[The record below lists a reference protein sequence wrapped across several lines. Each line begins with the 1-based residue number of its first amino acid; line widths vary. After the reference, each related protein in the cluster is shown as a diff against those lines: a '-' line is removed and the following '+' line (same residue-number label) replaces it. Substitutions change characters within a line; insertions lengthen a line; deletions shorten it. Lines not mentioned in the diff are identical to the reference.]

1 MSCFSLVLDKVGNLL
16 FEFIF
21 LASQRS
27 SLGGVI
33 FNKSSSAISSN
44 FSLLIVSMDDKINQN
59 HEELNRDGSKSL
71 QFLKILVV
79 VMGVMIIAGLII
91 VIVTIFQRITSKT
104 NFSSEVPYSLT
115 EEVPESF
122 KLKDVIMGGGRIG
135 VQFQDAKGENFIILY
150 NVDDGKQIGRLT
162 FSFSK

>member
-1 MSCFSLVLDKVGNLL
+1 MSFFSLVLDKAGSSL
-16 FEFIF
+16 FESIF

-33 FNKSSSAISSN
+33 FSKSSSTISSN
-44 FSLLIVSMDDKINQN
+44 FSLLIVSMDDKINQK

-79 VMGVMIIAGLII
+79 IMGVMIIAGVII

-104 NFSSEVPYSLT
+104 NFPSKAPYSMV
-115 EEVPESF
+115 EEMPKSF
-122 KLKDVIMGGGRIG
+122 KLKDVMIGSGKIG
-135 VQFQDAKGENFIILY
+135 VQFEDDKGESFIILY
-150 NVDDGKQIGRLT
+150 NVDDGKEIGRLT

>member
-1 MSCFSLVLDKVGNLL
+1 MSCFSLVLDKVGSSL
-16 FEFIF
+16 FESIF

-33 FNKSSSAISSN
+33 FSKSSSTISSN
-44 FSLLIVSMDDKINQN
+44 FSLLIVSMDNKINQN

-104 NFSSEVPYSLT
+104 NFSSEASYSLT
-115 EEVPESF
+115 EEIPKSF
-122 KLKDVIMGGGRIG
+122 KLKDVTIGDGKIG
-135 VQFQDAKGENFIILY
+135 VRFQDDKGENFIIFY

>member
-1 MSCFSLVLDKVGNLL
+1 MSCFSLVLDKVGSSL
-16 FEFIF
+16 FESIF

-33 FNKSSSAISSN
+33 FSKSSSTISSN
-44 FSLLIVSMDDKINQN
+44 FSLLIVFMDNKINQN

-91 VIVTIFQRITSKT
+91 VFVTIFQRITSKT
-104 NFSSEVPYSLT
+104 NFSSEASYSLT
-115 EEVPESF
+115 EEIPKSF
-122 KLKDVIMGGGRIG
+122 KLKDVTIGDGKIG
-135 VQFQDAKGENFIILY
+135 VRFQDDKGENFIILY

>member
-1 MSCFSLVLDKVGNLL
+1 MSCFSLVLDKVGSSL
-16 FEFIF
+16 FESIF

-33 FNKSSSAISSN
+33 FSKSSSTISSN
-44 FSLLIVSMDDKINQN
+44 FSLLIVSMDNKINQN

-104 NFSSEVPYSLT
+104 NFSSEAPYSLT
-115 EEVPESF
+115 EELPIGDG
-122 KLKDVIMGGGRIG
+122 KIG
-135 VQFQDAKGENFIILY
+135 VRFQDDKGENFIIFY

>member
-1 MSCFSLVLDKVGNLL
+1 MSCFSLVLDKVGSSLL
-16 FEFIF
+16 ESIF
-21 LASQRS
+21 FASQRS

-33 FNKSSSAISSN
+33 FNKSSSTISSN
-44 FSLLIVSMDDKINQN
+44 FSLLVVSMDDKINQN

-91 VIVTIFQRITSKT
+91 VIITIFQRITSKT
-104 NFSSEVPYSLT
+104 NFPSKAPYSMV
-115 EEVPESF
+115 EEMPKSF
-122 KLKDVIMGGGRIG
+122 KLTDVMIEGDKIG
-135 VQFQDAKGENFIILY
+135 VQFEDDEGESFIILY
-150 NVDDGKQIGRLT
+150 NMNDGKEIGRLK

>member
-1 MSCFSLVLDKVGNLL
+1 MSCFSLVLDKAGSSS
-16 FEFIF
+16 FESIF
-21 LASQRS
+21 FASQRS

-33 FNKSSSAISSN
+33 FSKSSSTISSN

-79 VMGVMIIAGLII
+79 VMGVMIIAGVII
-91 VIVTIFQRITSKT
+91 VIFTIFNRITSKT
-104 NFSSEVPYSLT
+104 NLPSKAPYSLVK
-115 EEVPESF
+115 EMPKSF
-122 KLKDVIMGGGRIG
+122 KLKDVMIDGGKI
-135 VQFQDAKGENFIILY
+135 VMQFEDDKGESFIILY
-150 NVDDGKQIGRLT
+150 NVDDGKEIGRLT

>member
-1 MSCFSLVLDKVGNLL
+1 M
-16 FEFIF
+16 
-21 LASQRS
+21 ASQRS

-33 FNKSSSAISSN
+33 FSKSSSTISSN
-44 FSLLIVSMDDKINQN
+44 FSLLIMFMDDKINQN

-79 VMGVMIIAGLII
+79 VMGVMIIAGLIV

-104 NFSSEVPYSLT
+104 NFPSKAPYSMV
-115 EEVPESF
+115 EEMPKSF
-122 KLKDVIMGGGRIG
+122 KLTDVMIEGDKIG
-135 VQFQDAKGENFIILY
+135 LQFDDDKGESLIILY
-150 NVDDGKQIGRLT
+150 NMNDGKEVGRLK

>member
-1 MSCFSLVLDKVGNLL
+1 MSCFSLVLDKVGSSL
-16 FEFIF
+16 FESIF

-33 FNKSSSAISSN
+33 FSKSSSTISSN
-44 FSLLIVSMDDKINQN
+44 FSLLIVFMDNKINQN

-91 VIVTIFQRITSKT
+91 VFVTIFQRITSKT
-104 NFSSEVPYSLT
+104 NFSSEASYSLT
-115 EEVPESF
+115 EEIPKSF
-122 KLKDVIMGGGRIG
+122 KLKDVTIGDGKIG
-135 VQFQDAKGENFIILY
+135 VRFQDDKGENFIIFY